1 MEHRSLIKMKNKCQ
15 QIQKEIL
22 SCNGNFTAAIEKH
35 CADCKDCRRA
45 KQNWKLFSE
54 LKKKPKMPLTNDFA
68 VIRAAQKFSR
78 SQRVQIAIRR
88 GLGYAA
94 ATVSTIAAAYAVM
107 FNIAMADASNKAF
120 NKAWHWDAFEE
131 KVFVLDTA
139 AEISR
144 QDITI
149 GASKD
154 DALDKFIEKEI
165 IVEQI

>member
-1 MEHRSLIKMKNKCQ
+1 MKNKCQ
-15 QIQKEIL
+15 QIQEEIL
-22 SCNGNFTAAIEKH
+22 SCDGSFTAEIEEH

-45 KQNWKLFSE
+45 KQNWKLFSG
-54 LKKKPKMPLTNDFA
+54 LKKKPKIALTNDFA
-68 VIRAAQKFSR
+68 VIRAAQKFST
-78 SQRVQIAIRR
+78 SQRIQVAIRR

-107 FNIAMADASNKAF
+107 FNIAMTEASNKAF
-120 NKAWHWDAFEE
+120 NQAWHWDTFEE

-149 GASKD
+149 GRKD
-154 DALDKFIEKEI
+154 EALNKFIEKEI
-165 IVEQI
+165 VVEQI